1 MFTKHKMRLL
11 LKISG
16 KKMLI
21 ALREAKE
28 THYWFDVIEVS
39 GLLSIKEL
47 SKLKDEASEIVA
59 IMVSIINKLKK

>member
-1 MFTKHKMRLL
+1 MRLL

-47 SKLKDEASEIVA
+47 SKLKDEANEIVA